1 MPKVFSK
8 SQKNHPRNKSS
19 RNWNGS
25 FLVPGGLRRMAASA
39 GLKVN
44 ELIAERTVETE
55 MVTANCLKNWPVI
68 PLIKVHGINTAHR
81 TRATAITGP
90 VTSFI
95 ALRAAS
101 RGVAPLCSHLSTFS
115 TTTIASS
122 TTIPIASTNP
132 KSEMLLMEYPNRAI
146 TAKVPMIATGTAM
159 RGMSVARQLCKKT
172 KTTIPTRMIAS
183 RRVLKTSAIDSL
195 IKGVVS

>member
-1 MPKVFSK
+1 MPKTFSK

-68 PLIKVHGINTAHR
+68 PLIKVHGIKTAHN

-132 KSEMLLMEYPNRAI
+132 KSEMLLMEYPSRAI

-159 RGMSVARQLCKKT
+159 RGIRVARQLCKKT